1 MTGSTGSGEGLDAR
15 RRRLLFR
22 AWHRGTREM
31 DLIMGR
37 FADAHV
43 ATFSDA
49 EVAEFERLIELPDT
63 DLLAW
68 VTGQATPPQADDTPM
83 FRRLRAFQGKPR

>member
-1 MTGSTGSGEGLDAR
+1 MTGSSRSSAGLDAR

-37 FADAHV
+37 FADAHI
-43 ATFSDA
+43 AGFSDA
-49 EVAEFERLIELPDT
+49 EVAEFERLIEVPDA

-68 VTGQATPPQADDTPM
+68 VTGQATPPPADDTPM
-83 FRRLRAFQGKPR
+83 LRRLRAFQGKP